1 MANANVAD
9 SATVDARRL
18 PAGIERGDA
27 AYAFGASRS
36 SRLRILPI
44 GVFGMASR
52 NST

>member
-1 MANANVAD
+1 MANASVAD
-9 SATVDARRL
+9 SANADARRL
-18 PAGIERGDA
+18 PAAIGRGA
-27 AYAFGASRS
+27 ATYAFGASRS

>member
-1 MANANVAD
+1 MANASVAD
-9 SATVDARRL
+9 ATIVDARRRML
-18 PAGIERGDA
+18 AIERGDA
-27 AYAFGASRS
+27 AYVFGSSRS